1 MIPNAT
7 ERNAPTDVPPGGS
20 PLVTIIVPCR
30 NEEGYIGPCLDS
42 ILESDYPRDRL
53 EVLVTDGMSDD
64 RTREILHGYTAR
76 HPWIRVLD
84 NPRRITPVGLNLAIR
99 ASRGAILVRM
109 DAHVIYPRN
118 YVTRL
123 VAALDEFGAD
133 NVGAVIRTLPANQTV
148 MGKAI
153 AIGMSHP
160 FGVGTSYFRIG
171 TDQPRWVDTIAFF
184 CVRRSTFDRVGMFDE
199 ELIRHQD
206 GEFNARLIKSG
217 GRILL
222 IPDVVSYYYA
232 RATLHQVGR
241 MFYQY
246 GYFKPLVAKKL
257 GRFMTV
263 RQLIPPGFVLG
274 LLVTGVAALLWK
286 PALLLFGLVAGS
298 YATVVLGSAV
308 QSAIKE
314 GPAVGAALAAV
325 LPVIHVSYGVGF
337 WRRVVELLLP
347 SRRASAERAA
357 ELPLSR

>member
-1 MIPNAT
+1 M
-7 ERNAPTDVPPGGS
+7 PPAL
-20 PLVTIIVPCR
+20 PQVTIVVPCR
-30 NEEGYIGPCLDS
+30 NEERYLVECLDS
-42 ILESDYPRDRL
+42 ILSCDYPADRL
-53 EVLVTDGMSDD
+53 EVLVVDGMSDD
-64 RTREILHGYTAR
+64 GTRALLGEYAAR
-76 HPWIRVLD
+76 HAVVRMID
-84 NPRRITPVGLNLAIR
+84 NPRRITPVALNLAIR
-99 ASRGAILVRM
+99 AARGDVIVRM
-109 DAHVIYPRN
+109 DAHVVYPKS
-118 YVTRL
+118 YVSRL

-133 NVGAVIRTLPANQTV
+133 NVGAVLRTLPANQTS
-148 MGKAI
+148 MGRAI

-184 CVRRSTFDRVGMFDE
+184 CIRRATFDRVGMFDE

-206 GEFNARLIKSG
+206 GEFNARLIKAG

-232 RATLHQVGR
+232 RATLRQVGR

-274 LLVTGVAALLWK
+274 LLATGLAALLWK
-286 PALLLFGLVAGS
+286 PAVLLFAAVAGS
-298 YATVVLGSAV
+298 YSAVVLGSAV
-308 QSAIKE
+308 QTGLKD
-314 GPAVGAALAAV
+314 GPAVGLALAAV
-325 LPVIHVSYGVGF
+325 LPVIHVSYGMGF

-347 SRRASAERAA
+347 SRRASADRAA
-357 ELPLSR
+357 DLPLSR

>member
-1 MIPNAT
+1 MPH
-7 ERNAPTDVPPGGS
+7 
-20 PLVTIIVPCR
+20 PLVTIVVPCR
-30 NEEGYIGPCLDS
+30 NEARYIVECLDS
-42 ILESDYPRDRL
+42 ILACDYPPDRL
-53 EVLVTDGMSDD
+53 EVIVVDGMSDD
-64 RTREILHGYTAR
+64 GTRSVLADYAAR
-76 HPWIRVLD
+76 NPLVRMLD
-84 NPRRITPVGLNLAIR
+84 NPRRITPVALNLAIR
-99 ASRGAILVRM
+99 AARGEVIVRM
-109 DAHVIYPRN
+109 DAHVVYPRN
-118 YVTRL
+118 YVSRL

-133 NVGAVIRTLPANQTV
+133 NVGAVLRTLPANQTA

-184 CVRRSTFDRVGMFDE
+184 CIRRATFERVGMFDE

-232 RATLHQVGR
+232 RATLRQVGR

-274 LLVTGVAALLWK
+274 LLVTGVAAILWK

-298 YATVVLGSAV
+298 YAGIVVGSAV
-308 QSAIKE
+308 QTALKQ

-347 SRRASAERAA
+347 SRRAAAERAA

>member
-1 MIPNAT
+1 MPH
-7 ERNAPTDVPPGGS
+7 
-20 PLVTIIVPCR
+20 PLVTIVVPCR
-30 NEEGYIGPCLDS
+30 NEERYIVECLDS
-42 ILESDYPRDRL
+42 ILACDYPSDRL
-53 EVLVTDGMSDD
+53 EVLVVDGMSDD
-64 RTREILHGYTAR
+64 GTRTVLADYAAR
-76 HPWIRVLD
+76 NPLVRTLD
-84 NPRRITPVGLNLAIR
+84 NPRRITPVALNLAIR
-99 ASRGAILVRM
+99 AARGEVIVRM
-109 DAHVIYPRN
+109 DAHVVYPRN
-118 YVTRL
+118 YVSRL

-133 NVGAVIRTLPANQTV
+133 NVGAVLRTLPANQTA

-184 CVRRSTFDRVGMFDE
+184 CIRRATFDRVGMFDE

-232 RATLHQVGR
+232 RATLRQVGR

-298 YATVVLGSAV
+298 YAGIVLGSAV
-308 QSAIKE
+308 HTALKQ

-347 SRRASAERAA
+347 SRRKTPAERAA

>member
-1 MIPNAT
+1 MPH
-7 ERNAPTDVPPGGS
+7 
-20 PLVTIIVPCR
+20 PLVTIVVPCR
-30 NEEGYIGPCLDS
+30 NEERYIVECLDS
-42 ILESDYPRDRL
+42 ILACDYPSDRL
-53 EVLVTDGMSDD
+53 EVLVVDGMSDD
-64 RTREILHGYTAR
+64 GTRAVLADYAAR
-76 HPWIRVLD
+76 NPLVRMLD
-84 NPRRITPVGLNLAIR
+84 NPRRITPVALNLAIG
-99 ASRGAILVRM
+99 AARGEVIVRM
-109 DAHVIYPRN
+109 DAHVVYPRN
-118 YVTRL
+118 YVSRL

-133 NVGAVIRTLPANQTV
+133 NVGAVLRTLPANQTA

-184 CVRRSTFDRVGMFDE
+184 CIRRATFDRVGMFDE

-232 RATLHQVGR
+232 RATLRQVGR

-274 LLVTGVAALLWK
+274 LVVTGVAVLLWK
-286 PALLLFGLVAGS
+286 PALILFGLVAGS
-298 YATVVLGSAV
+298 YAGIVLGSAV
-308 QSAIKE
+308 QTALKQ

-347 SRRASAERAA
+347 SRRTSAERAA

>member
-1 MIPNAT
+1 M
-7 ERNAPTDVPPGGS
+7 PPAL
-20 PLVTIIVPCR
+20 PLVTIVVPCR
-30 NEEGYIGPCLDS
+30 NEERYLVECLDS
-42 ILESDYPRDRL
+42 ILSCDYPADRL
-53 EVLVTDGMSDD
+53 EVLVVDGMSDD
-64 RTREILHGYTAR
+64 GTRVLLGEYAAR
-76 HPWIRVLD
+76 HAVVRMID
-84 NPRRITPVGLNLAIR
+84 NPRRITPVALNLAIR
-99 ASRGAILVRM
+99 AARGDVIVRM
-109 DAHVIYPRN
+109 DAHVVYPKN
-118 YVTRL
+118 YVRRL
-123 VAALDEFGAD
+123 VAALDEFSAD
-133 NVGAVIRTLPANQTV
+133 NVGAVLKTLPANQTA

-184 CVRRSTFDRVGMFDE
+184 CIRRATFDRVGLFDE

-206 GEFNARLIKSG
+206 GEFNARLIKAG

-232 RATLHQVGR
+232 RATLRQVGR

-274 LLVTGVAALLWK
+274 LLATALAALLWK
-286 PALLLFGLVAGS
+286 PAILLFAAVAAA
-298 YATVVLGSAV
+298 YAAVVLGSAV
-308 QSAIKE
+308 QTGFQE
-314 GPAVGAALAAV
+314 GPAVGVALAAV
-325 LPVIHVSYGVGF
+325 LPVIHVSYGMGF

-347 SRRASAERAA
+347 SRRASPDQAA

>member
-1 MIPNAT
+1 MPH
-7 ERNAPTDVPPGGS
+7 
-20 PLVTIIVPCR
+20 PLVTIVVPCR
-30 NEEGYIGPCLDS
+30 NEERYIVECLDS
-42 ILESDYPRDRL
+42 ILACDYPSDRL
-53 EVLVTDGMSDD
+53 EVLVVDGMSDD
-64 RTREILHGYTAR
+64 GTRAVLADYAAR
-76 HPWIRVLD
+76 NPLVRMLD
-84 NPRRITPVGLNLAIR
+84 NPRRITPVALNLAIR
-99 ASRGAILVRM
+99 AARGEVIVRM
-109 DAHVIYPRN
+109 DAHVVYPRN
-118 YVTRL
+118 YVSRL

-133 NVGAVIRTLPANQTV
+133 NVGAVLRTLPANQTA

-184 CVRRSTFDRVGMFDE
+184 CIRRATFDRVGMFDE

-232 RATLHQVGR
+232 RATLRQVGR

-286 PALLLFGLVAGS
+286 PALILFGLVAGS
-298 YATVVLGSAV
+298 YAGIVLGSAV
-308 QSAIKE
+308 QTALKQ

-347 SRRASAERAA
+347 SRRTSAERAA

>member
-1 MIPNAT
+1 MPSA
-7 ERNAPTDVPPGGS
+7 APQ
-20 PLVTIIVPCR
+20 VTIVVPCR
-30 NEEGYIGPCLDS
+30 NEERYLVECLDS
-42 ILESDYPRDRL
+42 ILACDYPADRL
-53 EVLVTDGMSDD
+53 EVLVVDGMSDD
-64 RTREILHGYTAR
+64 GTRAMLGEYAAR
-76 HPWIRVLD
+76 HPIVRMID
-84 NPRRITPVGLNLAIR
+84 NPRRITPVALNLAIR
-99 ASRGAILVRM
+99 AARGDVIVRM
-109 DAHVIYPRN
+109 DAHVVYPRN
-118 YVTRL
+118 YVSRL
-123 VAALDEFGAD
+123 VAALDEFSAD
-133 NVGAVIRTLPANQTV
+133 NVGAVLKTLPANQTA

-184 CVRRSTFDRVGMFDE
+184 CIRRATFDRVGMFDE

-206 GEFNARLIKSG
+206 GEFNARLIKAG

-232 RATLHQVGR
+232 RATLRQVGR

-274 LLVTGVAALLWK
+274 LLATGVAALLWK
-286 PALLLFGLVAGS
+286 PAVLLFALVAGS
-298 YATVVLGSAV
+298 YAAVVLGSAV
-308 QSAIKE
+308 QTALKQ
-314 GPAVGAALAAV
+314 GPAVGLALAAV
-325 LPVIHVSYGVGF
+325 LPVIHVSYGTGF
-337 WRRVVELLLP
+337 WRRVIELLLP
-347 SRRASAERAA
+347 ARRSAAERAA